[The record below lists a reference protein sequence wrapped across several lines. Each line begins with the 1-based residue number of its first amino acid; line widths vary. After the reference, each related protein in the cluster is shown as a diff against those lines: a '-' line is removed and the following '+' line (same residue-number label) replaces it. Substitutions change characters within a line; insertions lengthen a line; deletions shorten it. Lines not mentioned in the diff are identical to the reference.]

1 MQGINK
7 PIHDV
12 LILLINSINYSYLE
26 YGKQSD
32 AENTPRPRATLFYAL
47 YFLPQLPYMRENE
60 KCLKEL
66 FWM

>member
-1 MQGINK
+1 MQGVSKLRHNK
-7 PIHDV
+7 
-12 LILLINSINYSYLE
+12 LILLIISINYFNFKR
-26 YGKQSD
+26 KQSD

-66 FWM
+66 CMM

>member
-1 MQGINK
+1 MK
-7 PIHDV
+7 
-12 LILLINSINYSYLE
+12 
-26 YGKQSD
+26 GKQSD

-66 FWM
+66 YPV